1 MGNKGSFK
9 KSNTPWN
16 KDKKGI
22 HLSPE
27 TEFKKDQNVGEKH
40 PSWKGGVQ
48 KPKNDCAYL
57 HAGNSQ
63 RVRRPKT
70 IWEKANG
77 PVPKGYIIYHKDGD
91 NKNDDLSNLEIITR
105 AELLKRNQRNSS

>member
-9 KSNTPWN
+9 KGNTPWN
-16 KDKKGI
+16 KNEKGI
-22 HLSPE
+22 HLSSE

-40 PSWKGGVQ
+40 PCWKGGVQ

-57 HAGNSQ
+57 YVGNSQ

-70 IWEKANG
+70 IWEEANG
-77 PVPKGYIIYHKDGD
+77 SVPKGYIIYHKDGD